1 MGCRRVASVPA
12 CEPRLNH
19 PVSVEVCHL
28 AAPAYVR
35 AANPVVECA
44 QQHSAKGLRS
54 CLLNGKW
61 LLVAR
66 LYLDRSRGRQPCTI
80 NGMADRRCALTRY
93 PQTRVRVLRS
103 TTRRHGTIRPIAA
116 TTTDSKCRGYCL
128 NDCIKRGLCHPT
140 AGKASVPP
148 KWSPKSDQRAALAI
162 NAGFP
167 CFHGSLKPALSGVGD
182 AKVGSNLLEVVQVEL
197 VTHNLASSNVGLQT
211 RNPGVPGTHM

>member
-103 TTRRHGTIRPIAA
+103 TTRRHGTGTLPPNGRQSECSTEVEPEERPAGS
-116 TTTDSKCRGYCL
+116 TGDQCWFSMFSWELETSTERGWRCQ
-128 NDCIKRGLCHPT
+128 G
-140 AGKASVPP
+140 
-148 KWSPKSDQRAALAI
+148 
-162 NAGFP
+162 GF
-167 CFHGSLKPALSGVGD
+167 KPARSRAG
-182 AKVGSNLLEVVQVEL
+182 
-197 VTHNLASSNVGLQT
+197 
-211 RNPGVPGTHM
+211 